1 VSWFPAAQSGLEA
14 SWLDGHAA
22 MRLGSHLS
30 RREAVGAG
38 LSIVRSSDARRN
50 HGSRSRLPAP
60 VVASGDIVQLPEVEG
75 ALSDDVLT
83 VGAPV
88 TDMAIGYGSIWVS
101 VYGPP
106 V

>member
-1 VSWFPAAQSGLEA
+1 
-14 SWLDGHAA
+14 
-22 MRLGSHLS
+22 
-30 RREAVGAG
+30 
-38 LSIVRSSDARRN
+38 
-50 HGSRSRLPAP
+50 
-60 VVASGDIVQLPEVEG
+60 VASGDIVQLPEVEG